1 MPRCYPPVWRGT
13 VAITSNNKELK
24 TKNDIAMERN
34 YPVERLCHQCGE
46 VTVIYVR
53 EEDYN
58 KRVKGRSPAQ
68 NCFPY
73 LTMPERETII
83 SGMCPE
89 CQKKLF
95 PLNYDKNGNWVGYHD
110 IPF

>member
-1 MPRCYPPVWRGT
+1 
-13 VAITSNNKELK
+13 
-24 TKNDIAMERN
+24 MERN
-34 YPVERLCHQCGE
+34 YPVERLCHQCGK

-95 PLNYDKNGNWVGYHD
+95 PLNYDKDVNWVGYHD

>member
-1 MPRCYPPVWRGT
+1 
-13 VAITSNNKELK
+13 
-24 TKNDIAMERN
+24 MERHCLIECCC
-34 YPVERLCHQCGE
+34 PQCGK
-46 VTVIYVR
+46 VTIIYVR

-58 KRVKGRSPAQ
+58 KRVKEQSPAQ

-73 LTMPERETII
+73 LTIPERETII

-95 PLNYDKNGNWVGYHD
+95 PLNYDKDGNWVGYND
-110 IPF
+110 LPF